1 MAQEGMERKSDVEQ
15 ETDDERRGKAKI
27 GSFKAIIASK
37 KFRTSLRRR
46 SRRRL
51 DAQVHSLSIEDV
63 RDEEEQRVVDA
74 FRQVLISESLL
85 PRRHDD
91 YHILLRFLKAR
102 KFDLEKTKHMWVE
115 MLQWR
120 KENGVDTIEEDF
132 DYKEL
137 DEVKQFYPHGYHGT
151 DKEGMPIYIERLGKV
166 EPNELTRVTTIARF
180 LKYHVLEFEKTLNKK
195 FPSCS
200 IAAKKQI
207 NSTTT
212 ILDVAGLG
220 LKNVGKNARELVLQI
235 HKIDGNNY
243 PETLHQMFIVNAGP
257 GFKLLWNSIKGFL
270 DPRTTSKI
278 HVLGNRYQSKIL
290 EVIDASQLPDFL
302 GGTCTCADEGGCMN
316 SDKGPWKD
324 PVIMQAVM
332 DGEGRYARQIVT
344 VTSMDSSV
352 SPSRK
357 VESIKGR
364 EYDGSTAESSS
375 DVGDVISP
383 KGSGDYCYRSLI
395 PVKEEAT
402 MNSHATHF
410 NNSLEPP
417 GEELIPVVDK
427 AIDNGK
433 GGCIVHSKAISR
445 EGLTA
450 DSTMS
455 ITMSKIFFQLVTI
468 CMAIITVL
476 RTLLCYFDYRHTCSS
491 SNKLASYKEGKNFQ
505 KPVRHRVVP
514 PKQVPYALCSP
525 LYFDASPTVRKRFEK
540 LEEKVGLLNKPT
552 ELPTPK
558 EPLADASEERMKALE
573 VELAETRKA
582 LRALLKKQNQMYEC
596 IEQANERKYMRK
608 ASCWPKAGPSCI

>member
-344 VTSMDSSV
+344 VTSMDGNIASS
-352 SPSRK
+352 RRM
-357 VESIKGR
+357 ESIKGR
-364 EYDGSTAESSS
+364 ELDGSTAESSS
-375 DVGDVISP
+375 DMDDVISP
-383 KGSGDYCYRSLI
+383 KGSGDYCYKRLM
-395 PVKEEAT
+395 PVSEEVKT
-402 MNSHATHF
+402 NSSAIHF
-410 NNSLEPP
+410 KNSF
-417 GEELIPVVDK
+417 GEVLVPMVDK
-427 AIDNGK
+427 AVDNGRRVCVVGNK
-433 GGCIVHSKAISR
+433 GTSP
-445 EGLTA
+445 EGLTP
-450 DSTMS
+450 DSKIS
-455 ITMSKIFFQLVTI
+455 ISVSKIFFHLVTI
-468 CMAIITVL
+468 CMTIITAL
-476 RTLLCYFDYRHTCSS
+476 RSFLRHFGFRHTC
-491 SNKLASYKEGKNFQ
+491 NCGHKRANYKDGKHCQ
-505 KPVRHRVVP
+505 KIGRHRDVP
-514 PKQVPYALCSP
+514 PKHIPYALCP
-525 LYFDASPTVRKRFEK
+525 PVYFDASSTVRKRFEK
-540 LEEKVGLLNKPT
+540 LEEKVNLLSKPS
-552 ELPTPK
+552 EMPRPK
-558 EPLADASEERMKALE
+558 ESFADASAERMKALE
-573 VELAETRKA
+573 AELAETRKA
-582 LRALLKKQNQMYEC
+582 LRAVLKKQNQLYEC
-596 IEQANERKYMRK
+596 IEQANEKKSMRK